1 MALLLIDQMIART
14 SSSRD
19 DSDVSFF
26 YDLISL
32 GEMITKLTAL
42 FLISNIED
50 DIDRTK
56 YRYEYLLVRAD
67 GIGEYSNTINS
78 VITGST
84 ADLLSHPVR
93 DNEMSELASKA
104 KENTWQRDALS
115 KLNKCLI
122 QLKISANDLTN
133 KSSLLIW
140 YSNFAILRNKTKGH
154 GSITAAQCASVNQD
168 LYDSIIA
175 IYNNLTLFKRPW
187 AYLYQNYSGKYRIS
201 YISEKSSDFDN
212 LKRKNDYTL
221 NNGVYCFT
229 DRPHAITL
237 CYSNPEL
244 SYFFLVNG
252 NFSNTNQFEVLN
264 YLTNDK
270 EKKDGTAYLVPPTRL
285 PDSMTSGSPQLNLIG
300 NSFSNLPIGLTDY
313 IKRNEL
319 EDELKKVLLEKER
332 YPIVTLKGRGGIG
345 KTSLAIHVIDEI
357 INTFPNRFQV
367 IVWFS
372 ARDVDLMVEGPK
384 QVQAVVAN
392 QKDISIEYFNQIG
405 EKKSKKTV
413 IDDFSK
419 ELTHNNIGDALY
431 IFDNFETLSNPIEV
445 FEWLDSYIRLPNKI
459 LITSRLS
466 RNFKADYPVEVK
478 GMNEDQCRSLIF
490 NTASRF
496 GIQELLTEE
505 YIDNLIEESD
515 GHPYIIKIILG
526 EVAKKRKI
534 SEIKRVVADKD
545 KVLDALFKRTYST
558 LSKSGKRIFL
568 TLCSW
573 RSVIPQIALESV
585 ILREENEKIDVD
597 NGIDEL
603 HKCSFIEISERKDD
617 SFIYVP
623 LAAALY
629 GARELEVSP
638 EKPIILQDKKLLMEF
653 GAGTERGKM
662 TLIAHIEKKIK
673 FVFNRVDSV
682 EKLEEEI
689 PSLECLSAKYP
700 YIWKY
705 IAELYHKFNLLEQ
718 AKGAYRELLKVIH
731 DEQQKLFYW
740 KELAM
745 LCRDDNDWSGE
756 SSALTEIVDM
766 TNVPFSE
773 ISYAA
778 YRINKF
784 YSETSDADNLKTYMI
799 EKVIN
804 TMEKRIDEANAIDC
818 SRIAWLCLNM
828 QDETR
833 ALKYAKYGLELDN
846 NNLHCQNL
854 VNKLSLL

>member
-1 MALLLIDQMIART
+1 
-14 SSSRD
+14 
-19 DSDVSFF
+19 
-26 YDLISL
+26 
-32 GEMITKLTAL
+32 
-42 FLISNIED
+42 
-50 DIDRTK
+50 
-56 YRYEYLLVRAD
+56 
-67 GIGEYSNTINS
+67 
-78 VITGST
+78 
-84 ADLLSHPVR
+84 
-93 DNEMSELASKA
+93 
-104 KENTWQRDALS
+104 
-115 KLNKCLI
+115 
-122 QLKISANDLTN
+122 
-133 KSSLLIW
+133 
-140 YSNFAILRNKTKGH
+140 
-154 GSITAAQCASVNQD
+154 
-168 LYDSIIA
+168 
-175 IYNNLTLFKRPW
+175 
-187 AYLYQNYSGKYRIS
+187 
-201 YISEKSSDFDN
+201 
-212 LKRKNDYTL
+212 
-221 NNGVYCFT
+221 
-229 DRPHAITL
+229 
-237 CYSNPEL
+237 
-244 SYFFLVNG
+244 
-252 NFSNTNQFEVLN
+252 
-264 YLTNDK
+264 
-270 EKKDGTAYLVPPTRL
+270 
-285 PDSMTSGSPQLNLIG
+285 MTSGSHQLDLIG

-392 QKDISIEYFNQIG
+392 QKDISIEYYSQIG
-405 EKKSKKTV
+405 EKKSKRTV
-413 IDDFSK
+413 IGDFSK
-419 ELTHNNIGDALY
+419 ELTHNSIGDALY
-431 IFDNFETLSNPIEV
+431 IFDNFETLSNPLEV

-459 LITSRLS
+459 LITSRLC

-496 GIQELLTEE
+496 GIQDLLTEE
-505 YIDNLIEESD
+505 YIDSLIEESD

-534 SEIKRVVADKD
+534 SEIRRVVADKD

-558 LSKSGKRIFL
+558 LSKAGKRIFL

-585 ILREENEKIDVD
+585 ILREGNEKIDVD

-603 HKCSFIEISERKDD
+603 HKSSFIEISERKDD

-662 TLIAHIEKKIK
+662 TLIAHIEKKVK
-673 FVFNRVDSV
+673 SVFNRVDSV

-700 YIWKY
+700 YVWKH
-705 IAELYHKFNLLEQ
+705 IAELYRKFNLMGQ
-718 AKGAYRELLKVIH
+718 AKEAYRELLKVIH
-731 DEQQKLFYW
+731 DEQQKIFYW
-740 KELAM
+740 KELAVI
-745 LCRDDNDWSGE
+745 CRDDHDWSGE
-756 SSALTEIVDM
+756 SSALTEIVEIA
-766 TNVPFSE
+766 NVPYAE
-773 ISYAA
+773 ISYVA

-784 YSETSDADNLKTYMI
+784 YSETSDMDKLKTYMI

-804 TMEKRIDEANAIDC
+804 SMEKRIDEANSIDC
-818 SRIAWLCLNM
+818 SRLAWLCLNM

-833 ALKYAKYGLELDN
+833 ALKYAKYGLELDDKN
-846 NNLHCQNL
+846 QHCQNL

>member
-1 MALLLIDQMIART
+1 M
-14 SSSRD
+14 
-19 DSDVSFF
+19 
-26 YDLISL
+26 
-32 GEMITKLTAL
+32 
-42 FLISNIED
+42 
-50 DIDRTK
+50 
-56 YRYEYLLVRAD
+56 
-67 GIGEYSNTINS
+67 
-78 VITGST
+78 VIF
-84 ADLLSHPVR
+84 
-93 DNEMSELASKA
+93 
-104 KENTWQRDALS
+104 
-115 KLNKCLI
+115 C
-122 QLKISANDLTN
+122 
-133 KSSLLIW
+133 
-140 YSNFAILRNKTKGH
+140 
-154 GSITAAQCASVNQD
+154 
-168 LYDSIIA
+168 
-175 IYNNLTLFKRPW
+175 
-187 AYLYQNYSGKYRIS
+187 
-201 YISEKSSDFDN
+201 
-212 LKRKNDYTL
+212 
-221 NNGVYCFT
+221 
-229 DRPHAITL
+229 
-237 CYSNPEL
+237 
-244 SYFFLVNG
+244 
-252 NFSNTNQFEVLN
+252 NTNQFEVLN

-270 EKKDGTAYLVPPTRL
+270 DKKDGTEYLVPPTRL
-285 PDSMTSGSPQLNLIG
+285 PDSMTSGSHQLDLIG

-392 QKDISIEYFNQIG
+392 QKDISIEYYSQIG
-405 EKKSKKTV
+405 EKKSKRTV
-413 IDDFSK
+413 IGDFSK
-419 ELTHNNIGDALY
+419 ELTHNSIGDALY
-431 IFDNFETLSNPIEV
+431 IFDNFETLSNPLEV

-459 LITSRLS
+459 LITSRLC

-496 GIQELLTEE
+496 GIQDLLTEE
-505 YIDNLIEESD
+505 YIDSLIEESD

-534 SEIKRVVADKD
+534 SEIRRVVADKD

-558 LSKSGKRIFL
+558 LSKAGKRIFL

-585 ILREENEKIDVD
+585 ILREGNEKIDVD

-603 HKCSFIEISERKDD
+603 HKSSFIEISERKDD

-662 TLIAHIEKKIK
+662 TLIAHIEKKVK
-673 FVFNRVDSV
+673 SVFNRVDSV

-700 YIWKY
+700 YVWKH
-705 IAELYHKFNLLEQ
+705 IAELYRKFNLMGQ
-718 AKGAYRELLKVIH
+718 AKEAYRELLKVIH
-731 DEQQKLFYW
+731 DEQQKIFYW
-740 KELAM
+740 KELAVI
-745 LCRDDNDWSGE
+745 CRDDHDWSGE
-756 SSALTEIVDM
+756 SSALTEIVEIA
-766 TNVPFSE
+766 NVPYAE
-773 ISYAA
+773 ISYVA

-784 YSETSDADNLKTYMI
+784 YSETSDMDKLKTYMI

-804 TMEKRIDEANAIDC
+804 SMEKRIDEANSIDC
-818 SRIAWLCLNM
+818 SRLAWLCLNM

-833 ALKYAKYGLELDN
+833 ALKYAKYGLELDDKN
-846 NNLHCQNL
+846 QHCQNL

>member
-1 MALLLIDQMIART
+1 M
-14 SSSRD
+14 
-19 DSDVSFF
+19 
-26 YDLISL
+26 
-32 GEMITKLTAL
+32 
-42 FLISNIED
+42 
-50 DIDRTK
+50 
-56 YRYEYLLVRAD
+56 
-67 GIGEYSNTINS
+67 
-78 VITGST
+78 
-84 ADLLSHPVR
+84 
-93 DNEMSELASKA
+93 
-104 KENTWQRDALS
+104 
-115 KLNKCLI
+115 
-122 QLKISANDLTN
+122 
-133 KSSLLIW
+133 
-140 YSNFAILRNKTKGH
+140 
-154 GSITAAQCASVNQD
+154 
-168 LYDSIIA
+168 
-175 IYNNLTLFKRPW
+175 
-187 AYLYQNYSGKYRIS
+187 
-201 YISEKSSDFDN
+201 
-212 LKRKNDYTL
+212 
-221 NNGVYCFT
+221 YCFT
-229 DRPHAITL
+229 NEPHAVNL
-237 CYSNPEL
+237 CYSNSEL
-244 SYFFLVNG
+244 SCFFLVNG

-270 EKKDGTAYLVPPTRL
+270 DKKDGTEYLVPPTRL
-285 PDSMTSGSPQLNLIG
+285 PDSMTSGSHQLDLIG

-392 QKDISIEYFNQIG
+392 QKDISIEYYSQIG
-405 EKKSKKTV
+405 EKKSKRTV
-413 IDDFSK
+413 IGDFSK
-419 ELTHNNIGDALY
+419 ELTHNSIGDALY
-431 IFDNFETLSNPIEV
+431 IFDNFETLSNPLEV

-459 LITSRLS
+459 LITSRLC

-496 GIQELLTEE
+496 GIQDLLTEE
-505 YIDNLIEESD
+505 YIDSLIEESD

-534 SEIKRVVADKD
+534 SEIRRVVADKD

-558 LSKSGKRIFL
+558 LSKAGKRIFL

-585 ILREENEKIDVD
+585 ILREGNEKIDVD

-603 HKCSFIEISERKDD
+603 HKSSFIEISERKDD

-662 TLIAHIEKKIK
+662 TLIAHIEKKVK
-673 FVFNRVDSV
+673 SVFNRVDSV

-700 YIWKY
+700 YVWKH
-705 IAELYHKFNLLEQ
+705 IAELYRKFNLMGQ
-718 AKGAYRELLKVIH
+718 AKEAYRELLKVIH
-731 DEQQKLFYW
+731 DEQQKIFYW
-740 KELAM
+740 KELAVI
-745 LCRDDNDWSGE
+745 CRDDHDWSGE
-756 SSALTEIVDM
+756 SSALTEIVEIA
-766 TNVPFSE
+766 NVPYAE
-773 ISYAA
+773 ISYVA

-784 YSETSDADNLKTYMI
+784 YSETSDMDKLKTYMI

-804 TMEKRIDEANAIDC
+804 SMEKRIDEANSIDC
-818 SRIAWLCLNM
+818 SRLAWLCLNM

-833 ALKYAKYGLELDN
+833 ALKYAKYGLELDDKN
-846 NNLHCQNL
+846 QHCQNL

>member
-1 MALLLIDQMIART
+1 M
-14 SSSRD
+14 
-19 DSDVSFF
+19 
-26 YDLISL
+26 
-32 GEMITKLTAL
+32 
-42 FLISNIED
+42 
-50 DIDRTK
+50 
-56 YRYEYLLVRAD
+56 
-67 GIGEYSNTINS
+67 
-78 VITGST
+78 
-84 ADLLSHPVR
+84 
-93 DNEMSELASKA
+93 
-104 KENTWQRDALS
+104 
-115 KLNKCLI
+115 
-122 QLKISANDLTN
+122 
-133 KSSLLIW
+133 
-140 YSNFAILRNKTKGH
+140 
-154 GSITAAQCASVNQD
+154 
-168 LYDSIIA
+168 
-175 IYNNLTLFKRPW
+175 
-187 AYLYQNYSGKYRIS
+187 
-201 YISEKSSDFDN
+201 
-212 LKRKNDYTL
+212 
-221 NNGVYCFT
+221 YCFT
-229 DRPHAITL
+229 NEPHAVNL
-237 CYSNPEL
+237 CYSNSEL
-244 SYFFLVNG
+244 SCFFLVNG

-270 EKKDGTAYLVPPTRL
+270 DKKDGTEYLVPPTRL
-285 PDSMTSGSPQLNLIG
+285 PDSMTSGSHQLDLIG

-392 QKDISIEYFNQIG
+392 QKDISIEYYSQIG
-405 EKKSKKTV
+405 EKKSKRTV
-413 IDDFSK
+413 IGDFSK
-419 ELTHNNIGDALY
+419 ELTHNSIGDALY
-431 IFDNFETLSNPIEV
+431 IFDNFETLSNPLEV

-459 LITSRLS
+459 LITSRLC

-496 GIQELLTEE
+496 GIQDLLTEE
-505 YIDNLIEESD
+505 YIDSLIEESD

-534 SEIKRVVADKD
+534 SEIRRVVADKD

-558 LSKSGKRIFL
+558 LSKAGKRIFL

-585 ILREENEKIDVD
+585 ILREGNEKIDVD

-603 HKCSFIEISERKDD
+603 HKSSFIEISERKDD

-662 TLIAHIEKKIK
+662 TLIAHIEKKVK
-673 FVFNRVDSV
+673 SVFNRVDSV

-700 YIWKY
+700 YVWKH
-705 IAELYHKFNLLEQ
+705 IAELYRKFNLMGK
-718 AKGAYRELLKVIH
+718 AKEAYRELLKVIH
-731 DEQQKLFYW
+731 DEQQKIFYW
-740 KELAM
+740 KELAVI
-745 LCRDDNDWSGE
+745 CRDDHDWSGE
-756 SSALTEIVDM
+756 SSALTEIVEIA
-766 TNVPFSE
+766 NVPYAE
-773 ISYAA
+773 ISYVA

-784 YSETSDADNLKTYMI
+784 YSETSDMDKLKTYMI

-804 TMEKRIDEANAIDC
+804 SMEKRIDEANSIDC
-818 SRIAWLCLNM
+818 SRLAWLCLNM

-833 ALKYAKYGLELDN
+833 ALKYAKYGLELDDKN
-846 NNLHCQNL
+846 QHCQNL

>member
-1 MALLLIDQMIART
+1 M
-14 SSSRD
+14 
-19 DSDVSFF
+19 
-26 YDLISL
+26 
-32 GEMITKLTAL
+32 
-42 FLISNIED
+42 
-50 DIDRTK
+50 
-56 YRYEYLLVRAD
+56 
-67 GIGEYSNTINS
+67 
-78 VITGST
+78 
-84 ADLLSHPVR
+84 
-93 DNEMSELASKA
+93 
-104 KENTWQRDALS
+104 
-115 KLNKCLI
+115 
-122 QLKISANDLTN
+122 
-133 KSSLLIW
+133 
-140 YSNFAILRNKTKGH
+140 
-154 GSITAAQCASVNQD
+154 
-168 LYDSIIA
+168 
-175 IYNNLTLFKRPW
+175 
-187 AYLYQNYSGKYRIS
+187 
-201 YISEKSSDFDN
+201 
-212 LKRKNDYTL
+212 
-221 NNGVYCFT
+221 YCFT
-229 DRPHAITL
+229 NEPHAVNL
-237 CYSNPEL
+237 CYSNSEL
-244 SYFFLVNG
+244 SCFFLVNG

-270 EKKDGTAYLVPPTRL
+270 DKKDGTEYLVPPTRL
-285 PDSMTSGSPQLNLIG
+285 PDSMTSGSHQLDLIG

-392 QKDISIEYFNQIG
+392 QKDISIEYYSQIG
-405 EKKSKKTV
+405 EKKSKRTV
-413 IDDFSK
+413 IGDFSK
-419 ELTHNNIGDALY
+419 ELTHNSIGDALY
-431 IFDNFETLSNPIEV
+431 IFDNFETLSNPLEV

-459 LITSRLS
+459 LITSRLC

-496 GIQELLTEE
+496 GIQDLLTEE
-505 YIDNLIEESD
+505 YIDSLIEKSD

-534 SEIKRVVADKD
+534 SEIRRVVADKD

-558 LSKSGKRIFL
+558 LSKAGKRIFL

-585 ILREENEKIDVD
+585 ILREGNEKIDVD

-603 HKCSFIEISERKDD
+603 HKSSFIEISERKDD

-662 TLIAHIEKKIK
+662 TLIAHIEKKVK
-673 FVFNRVDSV
+673 SVFNRVDSV

-700 YIWKY
+700 YVWKH
-705 IAELYHKFNLLEQ
+705 IAELYRKFNLMGQ
-718 AKGAYRELLKVIH
+718 AKEAYRELLKVIH
-731 DEQQKLFYW
+731 DEQQKIFYW
-740 KELAM
+740 KELAVI
-745 LCRDDNDWSGE
+745 CRDDHDWSGE
-756 SSALTEIVDM
+756 SSALTEIVEIA
-766 TNVPFSE
+766 NVPYAE
-773 ISYAA
+773 ISYVA

-784 YSETSDADNLKTYMI
+784 YSETSDMDKLKTYMI

-804 TMEKRIDEANAIDC
+804 SMEKRIDEANSIDC
-818 SRIAWLCLNM
+818 SRLAWLCLNM

-833 ALKYAKYGLELDN
+833 ALKYAKYGLELDDKN
-846 NNLHCQNL
+846 QHCQNL

>member
-1 MALLLIDQMIART
+1 M
-14 SSSRD
+14 
-19 DSDVSFF
+19 
-26 YDLISL
+26 
-32 GEMITKLTAL
+32 
-42 FLISNIED
+42 
-50 DIDRTK
+50 
-56 YRYEYLLVRAD
+56 
-67 GIGEYSNTINS
+67 
-78 VITGST
+78 
-84 ADLLSHPVR
+84 
-93 DNEMSELASKA
+93 
-104 KENTWQRDALS
+104 
-115 KLNKCLI
+115 
-122 QLKISANDLTN
+122 
-133 KSSLLIW
+133 
-140 YSNFAILRNKTKGH
+140 
-154 GSITAAQCASVNQD
+154 
-168 LYDSIIA
+168 
-175 IYNNLTLFKRPW
+175 
-187 AYLYQNYSGKYRIS
+187 
-201 YISEKSSDFDN
+201 
-212 LKRKNDYTL
+212 
-221 NNGVYCFT
+221 YCFT
-229 DRPHAITL
+229 NEPHAVNL
-237 CYSNPEL
+237 CYSNSEL
-244 SYFFLVNG
+244 SCFFLVNG

-270 EKKDGTAYLVPPTRL
+270 DKKDGTEYLVPPTRL
-285 PDSMTSGSPQLNLIG
+285 PDSMTSGSHQLDLIG

-392 QKDISIEYFNQIG
+392 QKDISIEYYSQIG
-405 EKKSKKTV
+405 EKKSKRTV
-413 IDDFSK
+413 IGDFSK
-419 ELTHNNIGDALY
+419 ELTHNSIGDALY
-431 IFDNFETLSNPIEV
+431 IFDNFETLSNPLEV

-459 LITSRLS
+459 LITSRLC

-496 GIQELLTEE
+496 GIQDLLTEE
-505 YIDNLIEESD
+505 YIDSLIEESD

-534 SEIKRVVADKD
+534 SEIRRVVADKD

-558 LSKSGKRIFL
+558 LSKAGKRIFL

-585 ILREENEKIDVD
+585 ILREGNEKIDVD

-603 HKCSFIEISERKDD
+603 HKSSFIEISERKDD

-662 TLIAHIEKKIK
+662 TLIAHIEKKVK
-673 FVFNRVDSV
+673 SVFNRVDSV

-700 YIWKY
+700 YVWKH
-705 IAELYHKFNLLEQ
+705 IAELYRKFNLMGQ
-718 AKGAYRELLKVIH
+718 AKEAYRELLKVIH
-731 DEQQKLFYW
+731 DEQQKIFYW
-740 KELAM
+740 KELAVI
-745 LCRDDNDWSGE
+745 CRDDHDWSGE
-756 SSALTEIVDM
+756 SSALTEIVEIA
-766 TNVPFSE
+766 NVPYAE
-773 ISYAA
+773 ISYVA

-784 YSETSDADNLKTYMI
+784 YSETSDMDKLKTYMI

-804 TMEKRIDEANAIDC
+804 SMEKRIDEANSIDC
-818 SRIAWLCLNM
+818 SMLAWLCLNM

-833 ALKYAKYGLELDN
+833 ALKYAKYGLELDDKN
-846 NNLHCQNL
+846 QHCQNL